1 MFGRLL
7 LALTL
12 SAPLVATARAET
24 TACPPIP
31 QSQTTAWAEGTWDVK
46 QGDKDWFT
54 VHIARAQFGVVVDVL
69 HLSDTSWRPLRVR
82 AVCDAPRQTM
92 VLVATDVETAEELRI
107 TLGAA
112 PGGLVG
118 SVSGAGLAAP
128 VAVTARRFDVARK
141 SVGG

>member
-12 SAPLVATARAET
+12 SAPLVATARAEAA
-24 TACPPIP
+24 ACPTVPP
-31 QSQTTAWAEGTWDVK
+31 SQTTAWAEGTWDVK

-54 VHIARAQFGVVVDVL
+54 VHISRAQFGVGVEIL
-69 HLSDTSWRPLRVR
+69 RLSDTSWRPLRVDK
-82 AVCDAPRQTM
+82 VCDAPRQSL

-118 SVSGAGLAAP
+118 SVSGGGFPAP
-128 VAVTARRFDVARK
+128 VAVTAKRYDVAR
-141 SVGG
+141 GG